1 MAELITVARPYAKAA
16 FQFADENGALAE
28 WSDMLAFA
36 AAVSTDEAVSSFLNN
51 PKITSAQKAEAFGD
65 LCKDKLNAQGK
76 NFVAML
82 AQNKRLA
89 ALPEI
94 ATLFEALKSQKEQS
108 VDVEIT
114 SAFALSDEQGNKLAA
129 ALKQKLGREVNVTTA
144 EDKAL
149 LGGVIIRA
157 GDMVIDGSVRGKLA
171 KRAEKL
177 NS

>member
-16 FQFADENGALAE
+16 FQFADENGTLAE

-36 AAVSTDEAVSSFLNN
+36 AAVSADEAVSSFLNN
-51 PKITSAQKAEAFGD
+51 PKISSAKKAEAFGD
-65 LCKDKLNAQGK
+65 LCQDKLNDQGK

-82 AQNKRLA
+82 AQNKRLT

-94 ATLFEALKSQKEQS
+94 AELFEALKSQKEQS

-114 SAFALSDEQGNKLAA
+114 SAFALSDEQSNKLAA

-144 EDKAL
+144 ENKDL

-157 GDMVIDGSVRGKLA
+157 GDLVIDGSVRGKLA
-171 KRAEKL
+171 KLADTL

>member
-51 PKITSAQKAEAFGD
+51 PKITSVQKAEAFGD

-94 ATLFEALKSQKEQS
+94 AVLFEALKSQKEQS

-114 SAFALSDEQGNKLAA
+114 SAFALSDEQGKKLAA

-171 KRAEKL
+171 KLAEKL

>member
-16 FQFADENGALAE
+16 FQFADDNGALAE

-51 PKITSAQKAEAFGD
+51 PKITSAQKAEAFGE
-65 LCKDKLNAQGK
+65 LCKDKLNDQGK
-76 NFVAML
+76 NFVALL

-94 ATLFEALKSQKEQS
+94 AELFEALKSQKEQS

-114 SAFALSDEQGNKLAA
+114 SAFALSTEQSNKIAA

-144 EDKAL
+144 EDTAL

-171 KRAEKL
+171 KLADTL

>member
-16 FQFADENGALAE
+16 FQYADEQGALTE

-36 AAVSTDEAVSSFLNN
+36 AAVSQDESVSEYLSN
-51 PKITSAQKAEAFGD
+51 PKVTSAQKAEAFGG
-65 LCKDKLNAQGK
+65 LCADKLNAQGK
-76 NFVAML
+76 NFVTLL
-82 AQNKRLA
+82 AQNRRLT

-94 ATLFEALKSQKEQS
+94 AELYEALKSQKEQS

-114 SAFALSDEQGNKLAA
+114 SAYPLTDEQANKLAA

-144 EDKAL
+144 VEKAL
-149 LGGVIIRA
+149 LGGVIMRA
-157 GDMVIDGSVRGKLA
+157 GDLVIDGSVRGKLA
-171 KRAEKL
+171 KLADKM

>member
-65 LCKDKLNAQGK
+65 LCKDKLNAQGQ

-94 ATLFEALKSQKEQS
+94 AVLFEALKSQKEQS

-171 KRAEKL
+171 KLAEKL

>member
-94 ATLFEALKSQKEQS
+94 AVLFEALKSQKEQS

-114 SAFALSDEQGNKLAA
+114 SAFALSDEQGKKLAA

-171 KRAEKL
+171 KLAEKL

>member
-171 KRAEKL
+171 KLAEKL

>member
-16 FQFADENGALAE
+16 FQFADENGSLTE

-36 AAVSTDEAVSSFLNN
+36 AAVSEDEAVSSYLRN

-65 LCKDKLNAQGK
+65 LCSEKLNQQGK
-76 NFVAML
+76 NFIALL
-82 AQNKRLA
+82 AQNKRLT
-89 ALPEI
+89 ALQEI
-94 ATLFEALKSQKEQS
+94 AVLFEALKSQKEQS

-114 SAFALSDEQGNKLAA
+114 SAFALSDEQANKLAGS
-129 ALKQKLGREVNVTTA
+129 LKQKLGREVNVTTA

-157 GDMVIDGSVRGKLA
+157 GDLVIDGSVRGKLA
-171 KRAEKL
+171 KLAEKL